1 MPDLAPR
8 TMPEDLRDAAEHR
21 RKNRG
26 APSDWVRRL
35 ADLIFPPTCIL
46 CGAPGD
52 DGLDLCT
59 GCRAELPVMGLACVR
74 CAEPLPNAVLTGTAG
89 PLCGPCRRKP
99 PPFTRAHAAFR
110 YEQAL
115 PVLVGAL
122 KFRGRLNTLRLSG
135 LLLAESLADA
145 GGERPA
151 GIVPVPLHRR
161 RLRERGYDQALEL
174 ARIVGRR
181 LELPVLERCCERV
194 RATPPQ
200 MALEA
205 KARQHNLR
213 GAFAATADL
222 SGAHLV
228 VLDDVVTTGTTV
240 GEVAKVLLAAGAVR
254 VDVWCLART
263 P

>member
-1 MPDLAPR
+1 
-8 TMPEDLRDAAEHR
+8 
-21 RKNRG
+21 
-26 APSDWVRRL
+26 
-35 ADLIFPPTCIL
+35 
-46 CGAPGD
+46 
-52 DGLDLCT
+52 
-59 GCRAELPVMGLACVR
+59 MGIACER
-74 CAEPLPNAVLTGTAG
+74 CALPLPEAALTCAAG
-89 PLCGPCRRKP
+89 NEGVLCGPCRRKS
-99 PPFTRAHAAFR
+99 PPFARAHAAVR

-122 KFRGRLNTLRLSG
+122 KFRGRLNTLRLAG
-135 LLLAESLADA
+135 LLLAESLAQW

-151 GIVPVPLHRR
+151 GIVPVPLHPR

-181 LELPVLERCCERV
+181 LDLPVLERCCERV

-200 MALEA
+200 TALEA

-213 GAFAATADL
+213 GAFAANGDL
-222 SGAHLV
+222 KGAHLA
-228 VLDDVVTTGTTV
+228 VLDDVVTTGSTV
-240 GEVAKVLLAAGAVR
+240 GEVAKVLRAAGAAR